1 MAATKKKKAATTQSK
16 TSARSGAKKTG
27 SRTAQPQ
34 ANAMRLE
41 MTALFTVVA
50 GILLA
55 VFLYAPAGVLGGWL
69 KSFFLGLL
77 GIPAYL
83 LPLLLIANG
92 VHHGI
97 NKKYQENRYKYILTL
112 VGICILSGI
121 FHLFSLLPVMN
132 PFVLSCLSDYYL
144 NGGYGYGGGLIGGI
158 ITDVLR
164 NMVGPIAAGVILFT
178 VLIVLIMIITKWS
191 PVKALLRVIICA
203 ARNVKEAK
211 EQIQDE
217 VLIRSQEVSPPS
229 QPHRCAKAIPN
240 FSDDE
245 VTRSEKTP
253 SDEIHAEDISKKPY
267 EDESYIPESLRDIDV
282 NISMDIDNID
292 EILEHA
298 LPDSG
303 FSADDDWNNNLKKSA
318 AVSTAYNNIEETP
331 AEFHKIAQNTAPQI
345 DWQTPTPAEENSI
358 DDVDESA
365 AEDEKIITKIEKVK
379 GMEDVSSEIEEEIYE
394 KIPYTYPDID
404 LLDDFS
410 GAGDNSNSRNEL
422 KETAQKLIATL
433 KSFNVEAKLL
443 NVSKGP
449 TVTRYE
455 LKPGDGV
462 KVSKFV
468 GLADDIALR
477 LAASGIRIEAPIPN
491 KEAIGIEIPNKTVDM
506 VHIREVLDSD
516 EFRNFPSKLAFAL
529 GKDITGRNVV
539 FDIAKM
545 PHVLIAGATGSGKSV
560 CINTLITSLIYK
572 ADPNEVKLLM
582 VDPKVV
588 ELGIYNGIPQLLIP
602 VVTDPR
608 RASGALY
615 WAVQEMVR
623 RYSMFA
629 ESNVRDIKGYN
640 NMILESGKEN
650 TLPHIVIIIDELA
663 DLMMVAPNEVED
675 SICRL
680 AQMARAAGMH
690 LVIATQRPSVDVIT
704 GLIKANIP
712 SRIAFSVSSQID
724 SRTILDSGGA
734 EKLLGRGDMLFA
746 PMGASKP
753 TRLQG
758 AFISDKEVER
768 VVEFIKNGSKVK
780 YDEDII
786 EKIENGKPININEP
800 NGDAGDNDELLPRA
814 IEIAVDSGKISAS
827 YLQRRLKVGFS
838 RAARMIDQM
847 EERGW
852 IGPPEGSKPR
862 EVLISKEDY
871 LEMSLQ

>member
-1 MAATKKKKAATTQSK
+1 MAAAKRKSK
-16 TSARSGAKKTG
+16 TAAKTKTAAAGATRAKRRSGAQSGNG
-27 SRTAQPQ
+27 S
-34 ANAMRLE
+34 MKLE
-41 MTALFTVVA
+41 MATLFTAVA
-50 GILLA
+50 GLLLA
-55 VFLYAPAGVLGGWL
+55 VFLYAPSGILGEWI
-69 KSFFLGLL
+69 KTFFLGML
-77 GIPAYL
+77 GLPAYL
-83 LPLLLIANG
+83 LPFLLIING
-92 VHHGI
+92 VHRGFRK
-97 NKKYQENRYKYILTL
+97 NYQEHKSKYWL
-112 VGICILSGI
+112 VLIGIWILSGI
-121 FHLFSLLPVMN
+121 FHLFSRLPKMN
-132 PFVLSCLSDYYL
+132 PFVLSSLTDYYG
-144 NGGYGYGGGLIGGI
+144 NGCYGFGGGILGGVLTDVFRNMMGGI
-158 ITDVLR
+158 ATGIIFFTALLVLV
-164 NMVGPIAAGVILFT
+164 MV
-178 VLIVLIMIITKWS
+178 ITKWS
-191 PVKALLRVIICA
+191 PVKALLRVII
-203 ARNVKEAK
+203 RLVMDVKNAGREVREEEEAK
-211 EQIQDE
+211 LRIQE
-217 VLIRSQEVSPPS
+217 TQKELPAR
-229 QPHRCAKAIPN
+229 RNRKMPN
-240 FSDDE
+240 FSDED
-245 VTRSEKTP
+245 VTRSQQEEPTENRKTKMRT
-253 SDEIHAEDISKKPY
+253 EDVPQKPY
-267 EDESYIPESLRDIDV
+267 EEEGYLPESLRSIEGET
-282 NISMDIDNID
+282 SADIDNLD
-292 EILEHA
+292 EILKNAIPEPAFHER
-298 LPDSG
+298 
-303 FSADDDWNNNLKKSA
+303 
-318 AVSTAYNNIEETP
+318 AVSSVKQYETVRDDNAKEEEISGGST
-331 AEFHKIAQNTAPQI
+331 
-345 DWQTPTPAEENSI
+345 DGMQTDRPPFDME
-358 DDVDESA
+358 
-365 AEDEKIITKIEKVK
+365 EDETDSEEEKNVSFPEKVE
-379 GMEDVSSEIEEEIYE
+379 GMEDISGEIEEVFE
-394 KIPYTYPDID
+394 KIPYEYPDLD
-404 LLDDFS
+404 LLDDAVGS
-410 GAGDNSNSRNEL
+410 SDNSNSRNEL
-422 KETAQKLIATL
+422 KETAQKLVATL

-455 LKPGDGV
+455 LKPGEGV
-462 KVSKFV
+462 KVSKII
-468 GLADDIALR
+468 GLADDITLR
-477 LAASGIRIEAPIPN
+477 LAANNVRIAPVPN
-491 KEAIGIEIPNKTVDM
+491 KEAVGVEIPNKSIDT
-506 VHIREVLDSD
+506 VHIREVLDSE

-529 GKDITGRNVV
+529 GKDITGRNIV

-588 ELGIYNGIPQLLIP
+588 ELGIYNGIPHLLIP

-623 RYSMFA
+623 RYAMFA

-640 NMILESGKEN
+640 NMILESGMEN
-650 TLPHIVIIIDELA
+650 TMPHIVIIIDELA

-712 SRIAFSVSSQID
+712 SRIAFAVSSQID

-734 EKLLGRGDMLFA
+734 EKLLGRGDMLFSPVGA
-746 PMGASKP
+746 PKP

-768 VVEFIKNGSKVK
+768 VVEFIKNGSHVR
-780 YDEDII
+780 YDEDIM
-786 EKIENGKPININEP
+786 EKIENGKPVNVNEP

-871 LEMSLQ
+871 MEMSLQ

>member
-1 MAATKKKKAATTQSK
+1 MAAKKKSKAAKPKTKSEKKANTTKPKQ
-16 TSARSGAKKTG
+16 SGAAKPKEENTIKPEL
-27 SRTAQPQ
+27 AV
-34 ANAMRLE
+34 
-41 MTALFTVVA
+41 LFTVVS
-50 GILLA
+50 GLLLA
-55 VFLYAPAGVLGGWL
+55 VFLYAPSGIVGKWL
-69 KSFFLGLL
+69 KSFFLGLF

-83 LPLLLIANG
+83 LPFFLMING
-92 VHHGI
+92 VHKGI
-97 NKKYQENRYKYILTL
+97 NKKYRENRKNYALAL
-112 VGICILSGI
+112 VGIWVLSGI
-121 FHLFSLLPVMN
+121 FHLFSRLPKMN
-132 PFVLSCLSDYYL
+132 PFLLSVLADYYG
-144 NGGYGYGGGLIGGI
+144 NGSYGYGGGIFGGVL
-158 ITDVLR
+158 TDVFR
-164 NMVGPIAAGVILFT
+164 NMVGGIATGILFFT
-178 VLIVLIMIITKWS
+178 ALLVLVMMITKWS
-191 PVKALLRVIICA
+191 PIKALLRVIIRFVMETRSTGKALREEEA
-203 ARNVKEAK
+203 AKYRAEEETAALRKALRKAPRNGK
-211 EQIQDE
+211 
-217 VLIRSQEVSPPS
+217 
-229 QPHRCAKAIPN
+229 IPN
-240 FSDDE
+240 FSDEE
-245 VTRSEKTP
+245 VSRSEEAPKKKMNV
-253 SDEIHAEDISKKPY
+253 AEVPHKPY
-267 EDESYIPESLRDIDV
+267 EEEGYLPEALREVEEIENLDA
-282 NISMDIDNID
+282 
-292 EILEHA
+292 ILEHA
-298 LPDSG
+298 VPEPVFHAAAASS
-303 FSADDDWNNNLKKSA
+303 SASFADAKSDVA
-318 AVSTAYNNIEETP
+318 TDGEVTEDFQSEHNIIEETHSEELS
-331 AEFHKIAQNTAPQI
+331 AVQNEEDKAPF
-345 DWQTPTPAEENSI
+345 DTEEKN
-358 DDVDESA
+358 
-365 AEDEKIITKIEKVK
+365 IIYPEKVE
-379 GMEDVSSEIEEEIYE
+379 GMEDISDEMEDVFE
-394 KIPYTYPDID
+394 KIPYEFPSFD
-404 LLDDFS
+404 LLEDALGSTDS
-410 GAGDNSNSRNEL
+410 SHSRNEL
-422 KETAQKLIATL
+422 RETAQKLVATL

-455 LKPGDGV
+455 LKPGEGV
-462 KVSKFV
+462 KVSKII
-468 GLADDIALR
+468 GLAEDITLR
-477 LAASGIRIEAPIPN
+477 LAANNVRIAPVPN
-491 KEAIGIEIPNKTVDM
+491 KEAVGVEIPNKSVDT

-529 GKDITGRNVV
+529 GKDITGKNVV

-588 ELGIYNGIPQLLIP
+588 ELGIYNGIPHLLIP

-623 RYSMFA
+623 RYAMFA

-640 NMILESGKEN
+640 NMITENGGEN
-650 TLPHIVIIIDELA
+650 TMPHIVIIIDELA

-712 SRIAFSVSSQID
+712 SRIAFAVSSQID

-734 EKLLGRGDMLFA
+734 EKLLGRGDMLFSPVGA
-746 PMGASKP
+746 PKP

-768 VVEFIKNGSKVK
+768 VVEFIKNCSHVR
-780 YDEDII
+780 YDEDIM
-786 EKIENGKPININEP
+786 EKIENGKPVNVNEP

-871 LEMSLQ
+871 MEMSMQ